1 MINKQIKIKILTDVS
16 DIIEE
21 NYIGDINISL
31 YDLVDHYNDL
41 IYSSDTIFYK
51 NILSST
57 SKGRLLNIEILSNNI
72 TWKDIDI
79 INLKRNYYSNSR
91 F

>member
-1 MINKQIKIKILTDVS
+1 MLNKQIKIKILTDVS

>member
-1 MINKQIKIKILTDVS
+1 MIDKQIKIKILTDVS

-21 NYIGDINISL
+21 NYIGNINISL

-57 SKGRLLNIEILSNNI
+57 SKGRLLNIEIISNNI

-79 INLKRNYYSNSR
+79 INTKRNCYSNSR
-91 F
+91 L

>member
-1 MINKQIKIKILTDVS
+1 MLNKQIKIKILTDVS

-21 NYIGDINISL
+21 NYIGNINISL

-91 F
+91 L